1 MPPTPSLPKCGT
13 CRWHTLQIELK
24 SIARN
29 VSRLIRLDLWMSFG
43 SLDNEHL
50 LMDVNGMWRLPWS
63 TPLQT
68 SDPTLFGPKTID
80 LPTFRASGGS
90 LRYVPPFASKSAL
103 ASASRST
110 TWRWPASDHKTAKSA
125 NFMQLPIVQGCARL
139 TLALLAHLFRLPE
152 HVDILQLSLGKA
164 FSNLSRSELRTQ
176 RSGAPSLPCL
186 WLQYQLLK
194 PKGDPPPPSP
204 R

>member
-1 MPPTPSLPKCGT
+1 MIFMPSSSMPPTPSLPKCGT

-68 SDPTLFGPKTID
+68 SDPT
-80 LPTFRASGGS
+80 GS
-90 LRYVPPFASKSAL
+90 CR
-103 ASASRST
+103 
-110 TWRWPASDHKTAKSA
+110 
-125 NFMQLPIVQGCARL
+125 
-139 TLALLAHLFRLPE
+139 PE
-152 HVDILQLSLGKA
+152 GNRH
-164 FSNLSRSELRTQ
+164 
-176 RSGAPSLPCL
+176 
-186 WLQYQLLK
+186 
-194 PKGDPPPPSP
+194 
-204 R
+204 